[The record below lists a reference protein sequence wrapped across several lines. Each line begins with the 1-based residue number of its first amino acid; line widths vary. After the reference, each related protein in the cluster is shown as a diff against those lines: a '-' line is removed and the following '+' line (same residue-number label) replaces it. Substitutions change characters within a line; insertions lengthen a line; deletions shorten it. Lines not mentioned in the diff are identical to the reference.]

1 MDDAA
6 FDQLTQSCSRR
17 AGLKGLIAG
26 LVGILSFSAAEARVQ
41 VPPTCGGTGMQCA
54 SGDECCSGRC
64 ILKSDGTSRCA
75 RTTSNRKKKG
85 MTKNADSGPPPNC
98 TVCASGCAHR
108 TIEQAI
114 LHAEPGAEVTIH
126 QGTYRP
132 TNIVDPQQDWA
143 IKINKTMTVRAC
155 DENTEPVKIVPPAN
169 KLLFYIANSDE
180 SDNCQFEPI
189 GVTLSGLILD
199 STGIAGTRAVK
210 TLCNM
215 TADGFKLIDVQVR
228 KFDGQFAALTFYD
241 GPVLIDQCE
250 LAQNSSDSYR
260 GSLIHCFGTDLTIH
274 DTAIHDNTSRS
285 NNPEGGIVGH
295 NGGYGELLTLTGTT
309 EIFDNIVQA
318 TSSGG
323 GVWVGQAQSPNWG
336 MESTV
341 KIHNNTGASAGG
353 GIAAY
358 TEPTAGSVVDN
369 TTVYDNT
376 ATSCNDVYIASN
388 LTCN

>member
-1 MDDAA
+1 MDAAA
-6 FDQLTQSCSRR
+6 FDRLTQSCSRR

-26 LVGILSFSAAEARVQ
+26 LVGILGFSGAEARVQ
-41 VPPTCGGTGMQCA
+41 VPPTCRGVGMQCTLGA
-54 SGDECCSGRC
+54 ECCSGRC
-64 ILKSDGTSRCA
+64 IAKADGTSRCA
-75 RTTSNRKKKG
+75 RKTSNRKKNG
-85 MTKNADSGPPPNC
+85 TKKSADSGPPPNC
-98 TVCASGCAHR
+98 TVCASGCAYS
-108 TIEQAI
+108 TIERAI
-114 LHAEPGAEVTIH
+114 LEAAPGSEITIH
-126 QGTYRP
+126 QGTYHP

-155 DENTEPVKIVPPAN
+155 DENTEPVKIVPPEN
-169 KLLFYIANSDE
+169 KLLFYVANSDE

-189 GVTLSGLILD
+189 GVTLSGLLLD

-274 DTAIHDNTSRS
+274 DTVIHDNASRS

-295 NGGYGELLTLTGTT
+295 NAPYGDILALTGTT

-369 TTVYDNT
+369 TTVYNNT